1 VADSSQLIIQ
11 KGGDPQRIVLPGED
25 TIDVLVAGHSIKS
38 VVAPVEEGE
47 VLGVVEINGV
57 IHREGGSLNRTVV
70 GTLTREE
77 EEDTGEIVVDLE
89 GEAMEVE
96 EEVMVGVAPLVAMSV
111 ASMVIRAPTS
121 VSNVNFLRRKFNKL
135 LELTLIAMIT
145 SPWRLLVQIVPHRL
159 IHMTQKRSGKNCS
172 VIHSCAGTRNP
183 LLFKSGVSPLHRQ
196 IAI

>member
-1 VADSSQLIIQ
+1 MADSSQLIIQ

-77 EEDTGEIVVDLE
+77 EEEEEDTGEIVV
-89 GEAMEVE
+89 
-96 EEVMVGVAPLVAMSV
+96 
-111 ASMVIRAPTS
+111 
-121 VSNVNFLRRKFNKL
+121 VSTVTF
-135 LELTLIAMIT
+135 ICH
-145 SPWRLLVQIVPHRL
+145 V
-159 IHMTQKRSGKNCS
+159 KN
-172 VIHSCAGTRNP
+172 R
-183 LLFKSGVSPLHRQ
+183 
-196 IAI
+196 

>member
-47 VLGVVEINGV
+47 VLGVVETNGV

-77 EEDTGEIVVDLE
+77 EEIVVDLDM

-96 EEVMVGVAPLVAMSV
+96 EEIMVGVAPLVAMSV